1 MISTAITDDEVLARL
16 RLNQLLQEQPGIQ
29 VVGQASSAEETV
41 ALVKATRPDLLFLDI
56 QMPGMDGFEAV
67 SALSNLGLAEM
78 PRIIFTTAYDKYA
91 VRAFEIHAVD
101 YLLKPYTKERF
112 EEALNRARQ
121 QLERPAVPAANG
133 NGASALKP
141 LDRLIFKSRGRI
153 VFLPVNELHA
163 VEAEQNYVRLI
174 TADQNHLLR
183 ETISNMEERLDR
195 TKFVRIHRSTIVNL
209 RFVKE
214 FRTDSI
220 RGEHSVLMAN
230 GRVLAVSRGCRS
242 RLLDLVTT

>member
-67 SALSNLGLAEM
+67 SALSNLGLEEM

-91 VRAFEIHAVD
+91 VKAFEIHAVD

-121 QLERPAVPAANG
+121 QLEKPAAAANG
-133 NGASALKP
+133 HTVPATKP

-230 GRVLAVSRGCRS
+230 GRVMAVSRGCRS